1 MESFS
6 AVNRHYLDHL
16 IALSGS
22 HGAEAI
28 EDIFAERGMK
38 LLAKGAR
45 IDASTRERLL
55 QHRLRKPLEDC
66 VRFEHNLSRVR
77 IGQEAEALLDQSSLL
92 QSLYSGRSNAEATRN
107 LRELELH
114 PKLQALNTLYAD
126 SQPGKLP
133 HAVGASLLCSGLMNR
148 LKPGDTVS
156 QRIVM
161 TAGLSHDIG
170 ELYVDPAPLAHQ
182 DPLEPDDWRHVAAH
196 PVVAQRLLASIPS
209 VGAQVGETA
218 LNHHERLDG
227 FGYPRGLKGEQ
238 IGMHSQVLAVCELLV
253 GFIERSPAPLKR
265 SHIAVSL
272 IPGEFSRGIADL
284 VAGIC
289 HAGSTTEAQFVQQ
302 PPLDA
307 HLINAA
313 RVVSQPDLPRQ
324 VGEWLHA
331 ELPAPAVASLKPLF
345 QQVVQRLTHIQRAY
359 YSVGL
364 DRLDPEELPTQL
376 HALDDRDAR
385 LEVVLVLQE
394 IAWRLKELGRE
405 TVARVSRLAPQE
417 TPRAR
422 LLADRLIG
430 AMPVV

>member
-1 MESFS
+1 MESS
-6 AVNRHYLDHL
+6 TAVNRHYLDHV

-28 EDIFAERGMK
+28 EDIFAESGIK
-38 LLAKGAR
+38 LLAKGGR
-45 IDASTRERLL
+45 IDGSTRERLL
-55 QHRLRKPLEDC
+55 MHRLRKPLEDS
-66 VRFEHNLSRVR
+66 VRFEHNLSATR
-77 IGQEAEALLDQSSLL
+77 IGQQAEALLDQSSLL
-92 QSLYSGRSNAEATRN
+92 QSLYNGRSNGEATRN

-114 PKLQALNTLYAD
+114 PKLQTLNTLYAE

-148 LKPGDTVS
+148 LRPGDTTS

-170 ELYVDPAPLAHQ
+170 ELYMDPAPLAQ
-182 DPLEPDDWRHVAAH
+182 LDPLEPDDWRHVAAH
-196 PVVAQRLLASIPS
+196 PVVAQRLLTSMPS
-209 VGAQVGETA
+209 VGTQVGETV

-227 FGYPRGLKGEQ
+227 FGYPRGLKGGQ
-238 IGMHSQVLAVCELLV
+238 IGLHSQVLAVCEMLV

-272 IPGEFSRGIADL
+272 IPGEFNRQISDL

-289 HAGSTTEAQFVQQ
+289 HAGSATEAQVVSQ
-302 PPLDA
+302 PQLDDN
-307 HLINAA
+307 LIRAA
-313 RVVSQPDLPRQ
+313 RVASTPDLPRQ
-324 VGEWLHA
+324 VGEWLQSD
-331 ELPAPAVASLKPLF
+331 LPSAGTTPLRALF
-345 QQVVQRLTHIQRAY
+345 QQVLQRLTHIQRAY

-364 DRLDPEELPTQL
+364 DRLDPDKLTAQVD
-376 HALDDRDAR
+376 AIDDPDTR
-385 LEVVLVLQE
+385 LEIVLVLQE

-405 TVARVSRLAPQE
+405 AVARVSRLAPLE
-417 TPRAR
+417 APRAR

-430 AMPVV
+430 AAPLA